1 MNKVSEITYRYK
13 SRVKLDQT
21 PVITG
26 SKDAYPIF
34 WEHWN
39 KDTIEMEE
47 EFYIMLLNYGNRVKG
62 LVKISTGGIKGTVVD
77 AKKIFSLAV
86 KTMSAS
92 IILAHNHPSGNIN
105 ASQSDIDLTRKLMKG
120 GELLDITVLDHLI
133 MTPTF
138 NKYSSF
144 ADSGLVF

>member
-1 MNKVSEITYRYK
+1 
-13 SRVKLDQT
+13 
-21 PVITG
+21 
-26 SKDAYPIF
+26 
-34 WEHWN
+34 
-39 KDTIEMEE
+39 MEE

-120 GELLDITVLDHLI
+120 GRVIGYNRTRS
-133 MTPTF
+133 F
-138 NKYSSF
+138 NHDTY
-144 ADSGLVF
+144 L

>member
-1 MNKVSEITYRYK
+1 
-13 SRVKLDQT
+13 
-21 PVITG
+21 
-26 SKDAYPIF
+26 
-34 WEHWN
+34 
-39 KDTIEMEE
+39 
-47 EFYIMLLNYGNRVKG
+47 
-62 LVKISTGGIKGTVVD
+62 
-77 AKKIFSLAV
+77 
-86 KTMSAS
+86 MSAS